1 MDKGPVEALAIVIS
15 VIVIVLVALFGFRI
29 TNSQLASGNRA
40 VAKVDNINAQ
50 LEEADLTQYDGQL
63 IQGST
68 LLQIVS
74 TNRTE
79 GLTITVTMNGGFSVD
94 YKYQASNESAY
105 DDHIK
110 NARTKGN
117 NAYIAPS
124 ATFLGA
130 DTRNTST
137 KEIEKITFTLQ

>member
-1 MDKGPVEALAIVIS
+1 MDKGPVEALTIVIS

-68 LLQIVS
+68 LFQIVS

-79 GLTITVTMNGGFSVD
+79 GLTITVTMNGGSSVD

-105 DDHIK
+105 DDLIK

-117 NAYIAPS
+117 NAYITPS

-130 DTRNTST
+130 VTRNTST